1 MKRLTL
7 VQPTSP
13 RKPDPEF
20 LGALDGIVREAKAL
34 RPTTAMVI
42 FELPDG
48 VLQLR
53 SYPDSGAL
61 RAGMIRALFE
71 AICIDEEE

>member
-7 VQPTSP
+7 VQSAPS

-20 LGALDGIVREAKAL
+20 LNGLDGIIREAKAL
-34 RPTTAMVI
+34 RPTTAMI
-42 FELPDG
+42 ILELPDG